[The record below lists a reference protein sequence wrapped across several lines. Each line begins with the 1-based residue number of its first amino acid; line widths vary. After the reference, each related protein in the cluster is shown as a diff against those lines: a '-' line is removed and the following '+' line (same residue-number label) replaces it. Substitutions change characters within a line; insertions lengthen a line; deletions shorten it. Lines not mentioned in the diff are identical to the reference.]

1 MTYHHLC
8 WVLLIETVISPAYT
22 QRKGVNLH
30 KEVNTKE
37 VGITGSHVRSCLMY
51 LIAINRK
58 KMREVISLQTRVQLV
73 ENPGEE
79 KFLAKCFSK
88 VK

>member
-37 VGITGSHVRSCLMY
+37 VGITGS
-51 LIAINRK
+51 LIEDAYHHHQW
-58 KMREVISLQTRVQLV
+58 METT
-73 ENPGEE
+73 G
-79 KFLAKCFSK
+79 
-88 VK
+88 